1 MRFSSL
7 SMIGTTHLRCT
18 DCIIAALLVHPNYQ
32 SNKDLIYEAQKIM
45 LDKVKWAYAFHLPKR
60 EAKEG
65 LTKCLPDIIKKQ
77 QSSGLW
83 KRKYAEVYT
92 YGLLR
97 ALKHAEL
104 LEQDT
109 FRYDFYKGFREKTD
123 LISILVRKNIM
134 KENNIET
141 ENVLGELLSNQQKN
155 GSWFNSLSATCF
167 QLLILN
173 ELGIDAN
180 HELVS
185 LAINWIFKQ
194 FYKTFEGKAKTW
206 TFNFENIFLT
216 ENYAAEQNGFQQ
228 IAPEHGRNPCIG
240 SLLSGADS
248 FIIQNPAFITGI
260 ALYTLTR
267 LGYGNDRRIVE
278 AYESLYNLRGIR
290 LINGEINDNIGW
302 CTGLYRPKSVNYD
315 LKRTGVSFDDY
326 LQAVKERKIK
336 QRKNKT

>member
-1 MRFSSL
+1 
-7 SMIGTTHLRCT
+7 MIGTTHLRCT

-141 ENVLGELLSNQQKN
+141 ENVLGELLSNQQEN

-167 QLLILN
+167 QLQILN
-173 ELGIDAN
+173 ELGINAN

-326 LQAVKERKIK
+326 LQAVKERKIN